1 MYFRKSQ
8 SHFFV
13 ISVVKRLFTRLG
25 VTSLKHEIFYVI
37 GGTGCT
43 HKFLREPGFRPP
55 LKNGLIGYVYNGT
68 KINVDKIL
76 ITLSGITY

>member
-43 HKFLREPGFRPP
+43 HKFLREPRFRPP
-55 LKNGLIGYVYNGT
+55 LKNVLIGYVYNGT
-68 KINVDKIL
+68 EN
-76 ITLSGITY
+76 GF